1 MQSKDDTIAGE
12 SREALPDYMGNGITR
27 VNMGPPP
34 PKVNVEL
41 RIDEDVL
48 SWFQRREPEYY
59 KVLINVALREYYDE
73 LRQYYDPPFDR

>member
-1 MQSKDDTIAGE
+1 MKESDIQLTGE
-12 SREALPDYMGNGITR
+12 DSEANPEDMANGITR
-27 VNMGPPP
+27 MNFGPLP
-34 PKVNVEL
+34 PKVAVEL